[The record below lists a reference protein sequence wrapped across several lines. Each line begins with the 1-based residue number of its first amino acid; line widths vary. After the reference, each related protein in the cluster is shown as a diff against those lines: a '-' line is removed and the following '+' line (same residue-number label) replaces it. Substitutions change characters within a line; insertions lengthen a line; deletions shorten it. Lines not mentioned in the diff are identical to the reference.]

1 MKQQACIFHNKMVLI
16 SFQITAYPQLLQNT
30 FLNTSFHNHKAK
42 QAASYSLQKW

>member
-16 SFQITAYPQLLQNT
+16 SFQITAYPQLLNT